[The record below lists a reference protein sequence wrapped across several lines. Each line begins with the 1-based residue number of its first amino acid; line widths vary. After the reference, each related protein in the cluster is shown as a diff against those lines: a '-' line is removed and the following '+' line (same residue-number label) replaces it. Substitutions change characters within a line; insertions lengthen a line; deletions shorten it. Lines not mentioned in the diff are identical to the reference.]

1 MEGVGGALEG
11 RVGGRAECGGVR
23 LKERAERREDRVSLI
38 GKGTGLCAKR
48 AAQGRAVGRWLGGCW
63 VTRAEVL
70 AGLGKEPWLSA
81 DITRPKGGLRVS
93 AFPHCTPAR
102 NRRD

>member
-23 LKERAERREDRVSLI
+23 LKERAERRGERVSLI

-48 AAQGRAVGRWLGGCW
+48 RGGLLGGGW
-63 VTRAEVL
+63 ED
-70 AGLGKEPWLSA
+70 AGSHE
-81 DITRPKGGLRVS
+81 LR
-93 AFPHCTPAR
+93 C
-102 NRRD
+102 